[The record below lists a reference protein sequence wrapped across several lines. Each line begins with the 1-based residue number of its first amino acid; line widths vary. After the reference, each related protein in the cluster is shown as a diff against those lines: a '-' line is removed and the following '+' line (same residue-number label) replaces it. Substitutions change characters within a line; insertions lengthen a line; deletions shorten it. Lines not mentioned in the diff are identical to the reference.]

1 MEWWIALD
9 TAGFRWINQAWSNP
23 FLDAVLPFFSGNAL
37 LGPTVV
43 LLAVWLLA
51 CHGVKGRFYVLV
63 LALSLLVGDQTV
75 VGPLKRCT
83 GRPRP
88 YVTVPETQLRV
99 GRGSD
104 FASFPSSHS
113 ANAACAAV
121 VSILFFRRCRIPALA
136 IAGLV
141 GLSRVYLG
149 AHYPFDVIGGWTV
162 GALYGSLFVFVADFN
177 WRFFGRQV
185 FPLWWHRY
193 PSLLGNMP
201 GKIPLSEPPTVSEDA
216 HWTRV
221 GGVLLVA
228 LLAFRWLYLGLGVLE
243 LSEDE
248 AYQWLWSKHLDWSY
262 YSKPPGIAVAQ
273 WIGTHIAGDTE
284 LGVRFL
290 SPFLASAIGFL
301 LLRFLTRWTS
311 GRTAFFFLLV
321 VLATPLLGVGSILI
335 TIDPLLVACWMLAL
349 LVGWQAS
356 QTDSKIAWALTG
368 LAWGCAF
375 LCKYF
380 SPFLWASWLI
390 FIGLHSPARSI
401 LRRPG
406 FYIALAINLVC
417 AVPVL
422 VWNSARDW
430 PTIHHLA
437 DRSGLSEAW
446 HFKPDFFIDFLLVV
460 PLLLNPVFF
469 IGIVHACILSLRQS
483 PHRIP
488 DGSIPCQ
495 RPILLYLWCFG
506 GPLFLFYCAYTL
518 RARVQPNWIAASVL
532 PLLLFA
538 TVFWHRRA
546 INGDR
551 TGLRYLRVGLALG
564 LPIMAFLHET
574 HLSQRI
580 IGQPLPAKWEPLKRV
595 RGYRDLAR
603 QVGEQRA
610 LLEKTSSQP
619 TFIIADHYGRT
630 GLISFYLPEARDTI
644 GTDHPLVV
652 VRSSDAPENQF
663 WFWPE
668 YRYASRHG
676 QNAIYVLE
684 AQSEQP
690 PPERLAQEFHRV
702 ESLGL
707 FDVMVRGQRFHR
719 VQLFACRDLR

>member
-1 MEWWIALD
+1 MEWWTALD

-23 FLDAVLPFFSGNAL
+23 FFDAVLPFFSGNAL
-37 LGPTVV
+37 FGPT
-43 LLAVWLLA
+43 LLLTAVWLIVFQ
-51 CHGVKGRFYVLV
+51 GIKGRIYVLL
-63 LALSLLVGDQTV
+63 LALALLIGDQSII
-75 VGPLKRCT
+75 GPLKHAA

-88 YVTVPETQLRV
+88 YVTVPETRLRA

-104 FASFPSSHS
+104 YASFPSSHS

-121 VSILFFRRCRIPALA
+121 VTILFRRKSRTPAIML
-136 IAGLV
+136 AGLV
-141 GLSRVYLG
+141 GLSRVYVG
-149 AHYPFDVIGGWTV
+149 AHYPLDVIGGWTLGAIN
-162 GALYGSLFVFVADFN
+162 GALVVAAASSL
-177 WRFFGRQV
+177 WSSFGRRA
-185 FPLWWHRY
+185 FPLWWHYY
-193 PSLLGNMP
+193 PSLLGYTP
-201 GKIPLSEPPTVSEDA
+201 EKPISEPLTVSENA

-221 GGVLLVA
+221 GGVLLVV
-228 LLAFRWLYLGLGVLE
+228 LLVFRWIYLGLGVLE

-262 YSKPPGIAVAQ
+262 YSKPPGIAIAQ
-273 WIGTHIAGDTE
+273 WIGTHIAGNTE

-290 SPFLASAIGFL
+290 SPLLASGIGFL
-301 LLRFLTRWTS
+301 LLRFLAVWTS

-335 TIDPLLVACWMLAL
+335 TIDPLLVAFWTLAL
-349 LVGWQAS
+349 MAGWR
-356 QTDSKIAWALTG
+356 AWQSNSLQWWTLTG
-368 LAWGCAF
+368 LAWGGAF

-380 SPFLWASWLI
+380 SPFIWASWLI
-390 FIGLHSPARSI
+390 FIALHPSARSI

-406 FYIALAINLVC
+406 FYLALAINLLC
-417 AVPVL
+417 TIPV
-422 VWNSARDW
+422 VAWNAARDW

-446 HFKPDFFIDFLLVV
+446 HFKPDFLFDFLLVV

-469 IGIVHACILSLRQS
+469 IAVVHASVLAFQQRRRLYRSAIV
-483 PHRIP
+483 
-488 DGSIPCQ
+488 PCQ
-495 RPILLYLWCFG
+495 SPILLYLWCFG
-506 GPLFLFYCAYTL
+506 GPLFLFYLAYTV

-532 PLLLFA
+532 PLLAFA

-546 INGDR
+546 MNGDR
-551 TGLRYLRVGLALG
+551 TGLRYLKIGLAIG
-564 LPIMAFLHET
+564 LPIMIFLHET

-580 IGQPLPAKWEPLKRV
+580 IGRPLPAKLEPLKRV

-610 LLEKTSSQP
+610 LLEKQSGKP

-630 GLISFYLPEARDTI
+630 GLITFYLPEARATV

-652 VRSSDAPENQF
+652 VRSSDTPENQF

-668 YRYASRHG
+668 YHYTTRHG
-676 QNAIYVLE
+676 ENAIYVME
-684 AQSEQP
+684 AQSDQP
-690 PPERLAQEFHRV
+690 PPERLTQEFHQIN
-702 ESLGL
+702 SLGL
-707 FDVMVRGQRFHR
+707 FDVIVRGQLFHR